1 MIILVN
7 MIPDRYLL
15 ITLPSISLSE
25 VFRVKARGG
34 DLTAAFD
41 QILHQGRLFRVKAR
55 TFLPH
60 LCDRTFPTA
69 AARGVFRVK
78 ARTFQRLRCTRLCLS
93 APQGGFPCQSTSFS
107 AAPVQPGF
115 AYRHRNRVFRVKAR
129 MLNEFSVSKHES
141 NPFGFGCDAAI
152 KYQPIPLSRHVQ
164 AFSLHCMF
172 ARRRDH
178 TASVVKCF

>member
-1 MIILVN
+1 MIIVVN
-7 MIPDRYLL
+7 MIPGRYLL
-15 ITLPSISLSE
+15 LTLRSLSLSE

-34 DLTAAFD
+34 DLTAALEK
-41 QILHQGRLFRVKAR
+41 ILHQGRLFRVKAR

-60 LCDRTFPTA
+60 LCDHTFPTA
-69 AARGVFRVK
+69 AARGVFRVI
-78 ARTFQRLRCTRLCLS
+78 ARTFQRLRC
-93 APQGGFPCQSTSFS
+93 
-107 AAPVQPGF
+107 
-115 AYRHRNRVFRVKAR
+115 NRAGLTVTASGVFRVKAR

-164 AFSLHCMF
+164 AFALHRMF